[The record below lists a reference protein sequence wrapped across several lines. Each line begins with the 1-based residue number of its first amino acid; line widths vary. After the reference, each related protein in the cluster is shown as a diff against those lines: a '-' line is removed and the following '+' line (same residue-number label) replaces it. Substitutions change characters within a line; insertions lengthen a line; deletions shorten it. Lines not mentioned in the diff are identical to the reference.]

1 MKVVAHREKLAH
13 VVQLA
18 GTICPS
24 RSPRPILESLLLE
37 CDDHSGTIMATDLEV
52 GVRLEVPDLDVEVPG
67 KTLLPYRL
75 TSSVLREIGEEQIR
89 LESDGQK
96 VLLFGS
102 RCEFQFPT
110 ADATEYPV
118 IPAFEGKAYHSFS
131 ARTLRE
137 MLVRT
142 EFAVEVDAT
151 RFNLG
156 GVYLELAENSA
167 IAVATDGR
175 RLARQEGP
183 ATQVGDHVPK
193 EHVIIP
199 ARAVQLIQRII
210 GDGDEEIKLA
220 VEEGKIF
227 VMMGTST
234 FYARLVDAR
243 FPKWR
248 DVFPKDPERIRVDLR
263 VGEFAA
269 AMRQAAIVV
278 DAKHPGVWTTFT
290 SGKLVLATRG
300 SDYGESR
307 VELPISYEGEDMTLR
322 LDPRFMLE
330 FLKVLDD
337 DATFT
342 WKVWQPESPV
352 LAETSD
358 GYAYIVMPLIS
369 S

>member
-1 MKVVAHREKLAH
+1 MKVVADRGKLAH

-18 GTICPS
+18 GAICPS
-24 RSPRPILESLLLE
+24 RSARPILESLLFE
-37 CDDHSGTIMATDLEV
+37 CDDHTGTIMATDLEV
-52 GVRLEVPDLDVEVPG
+52 GVRLEIPDLTVEVPG
-67 KTLLPYRL
+67 KALFPYRL
-75 TSSVLREIGEEQIR
+75 ISSVLREISEEQIR

-96 VLLFGS
+96 VLLLGS

-110 ADATEYPV
+110 PDPMEYPLV
-118 IPAFEGKAYHSFS
+118 PAFEGNAYHSFS

-137 MLVRT
+137 MLLRT
-142 EFAVEVDAT
+142 EFAVEVDST

-156 GVYLELAENSA
+156 GVYLELGENSA

-183 ATQVGDHVPK
+183 ATQVGNHLPS

-210 GDGDEEIKLA
+210 TDGEEEIKVA
-220 VEEGKIF
+220 VEDGKIF
-227 VMMGTST
+227 VISGTSM

-248 DVFPKDPERIRVDLR
+248 EVFPKDPEKIRVELP

-278 DAKHPGVWTTFT
+278 DPKHPGVWTTFA
-290 SGKLVLATRG
+290 SGKLILATRG
-300 SDYGESR
+300 SEFGESR
-307 VELPISYEGEDMTLR
+307 VELPISYDGDEMTLR

-330 FLKVLDD
+330 FLKVLDSD
-337 DATFT
+337 SMFT
-342 WKVWQPESPV
+342 WKVWRPETPV
-352 LAETSD
+352 LAETGD
-358 GYAYIVMPLIS
+358 GYAYIVMPLMLS
-369 S
+369 

>member
-1 MKVVAHREKLAH
+1 MKVVANREKFAQ

-18 GTICPS
+18 GMICPS

-37 CDDHSGTIMATDLEV
+37 CEDHAGTIMATDLEV
-52 GVRLEVPDLDVEVPG
+52 GVRLEVPDLTVEVPG

-75 TSSVLREIGEEQIR
+75 TASVLREIEEAQIR

-110 ADATEYPV
+110 ADAMEYPPV
-118 IPAFEGKAYHSFS
+118 PSFEGNAYHSFS

-137 MLVRT
+137 MLSRT
-142 EFAVEVDAT
+142 EFAVEVGST

-156 GVYLELAENSA
+156 GVYLELAESSA

-183 ATQVGDHVPK
+183 ATQVGKHLPQ

-210 GDGDEEIKLA
+210 SEGDEEIKVA
-220 VEEGKIF
+220 VEDGKIF

-234 FYARLVDAR
+234 FFARLVDAR

-248 DVFPKDPERIRVDLR
+248 EVFPKEPERIRVDLR
-263 VGEFAA
+263 VGELAA

-300 SDYGESR
+300 SDFGESR
-307 VELPISYEGEDMTLR
+307 VELPISYEGEDLTLR

-330 FLKVLDD
+330 FLKVLDND
-337 DATFT
+337 STFT
-342 WKVWQPESPV
+342 WKIWQPETPV
-352 LAETSD
+352 LAETTD